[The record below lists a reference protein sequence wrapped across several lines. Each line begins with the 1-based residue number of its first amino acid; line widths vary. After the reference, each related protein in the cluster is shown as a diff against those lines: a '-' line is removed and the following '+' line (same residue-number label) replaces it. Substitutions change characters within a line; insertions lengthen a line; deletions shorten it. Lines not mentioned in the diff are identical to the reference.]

1 MVRYIISLSILCAS
15 FFSYAQNLQP
25 TDDMALITVHVKN
38 FKGMA
43 SIGDKVSFK
52 SQKNGKVYT
61 GISTNNGTF
70 QILLPEGDAYI
81 VLVMGFEMDNT
92 NNIFTVPS
100 NPGPTTGTYT
110 ITYEL
115 PKVYTL
121 SNLYFDTGKATIR
134 KDSYESL
141 SNLAE
146 LMRRKPLMVIE
157 LAGHTDNIGSAESN
171 QKLSEARA
179 QSVKQYLVSKGV
191 PAIRVLAVGYGQTQP
206 IATND
211 TEYGRQQNRR
221 TEVKILHE

>member
-1 MVRYIISLSILCAS
+1 MKKYFVSLCILCAT

-38 FKGMA
+38 FKGMP

-52 SQKNGKVYT
+52 SKKNGKIYT
-61 GISTNNGTF
+61 GVSTRDGTF
-70 QILLPEGDAYI
+70 QILLPEGDSYI

-92 NNIFTVPS
+92 NNIFTVPE

-146 LMRRKPLMVIE
+146 LMKRKSLMVIE
-157 LAGHTDNIGSAESN
+157 LAGHTDNVGSAESN

-191 PAIRVLAVGYGQTQP
+191 PAMRVIAVGYGQTQP
-206 IATND
+206 IATNNS
-211 TEYGRQQNRR
+211 EQGRQQNRR